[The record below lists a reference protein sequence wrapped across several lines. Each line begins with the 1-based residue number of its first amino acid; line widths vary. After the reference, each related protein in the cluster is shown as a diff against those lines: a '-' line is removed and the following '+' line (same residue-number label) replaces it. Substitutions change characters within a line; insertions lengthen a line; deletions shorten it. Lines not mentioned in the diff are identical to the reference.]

1 MPKVA
6 MPEVE
11 VHWYDGGLMP
21 ERPQGMPAGK
31 SLNVNGGGVIFYGS
45 KDTLILGCYGSQPYL
60 LSGRQ
65 PEAPQVL
72 RRIPDGHFKD
82 FIRACK
88 EDPSV
93 RIPTASDFSEAGP
106 FNEMVVMGV
115 LAVRLQGL
123 NMELE
128 WDGEKME
135 FTNIPENATIR
146 SVIHDGFT
154 IKDGHPTFKKQWT
167 DPVNARE
174 FAKGLIKHE
183 YREGYALPA
192 MPEDV

>member
-1 MPKVA
+1 
-6 MPEVE
+6 
-11 VHWYDGGLMP
+11 
-21 ERPQGMPAGK
+21 
-31 SLNVNGGGVIFYGS
+31 
-45 KDTLILGCYGSQPYL
+45 
-60 LSGRQ
+60 
-65 PEAPQVL
+65 
-72 RRIPDGHFKD
+72 
-82 FIRACK
+82 
-88 EDPSV
+88 
-93 RIPTASDFSEAGP
+93 
-106 FNEMVVMGV
+106 MVVMGV
-115 LAVRLQGL
+115 NAVRLQGL

-135 FTNIPENATIR
+135 FTNIPENATIK

-154 IKDGHPTFKKQWT
+154 IKDGHPTFKKKWT